1 MQRSIGVTRMQK
13 EISVHEVGKL
23 GGGHVAVVGMV
34 AGAGAGAGVVA
45 PDNLGGDG
53 LFAEGGEE

>member
-1 MQRSIGVTRMQK
+1 MQK

-23 GGGHVAVVGMV
+23 GGGHVAVVGMAA